1 MEGKKNEKWKDI
13 DLESFQRKFCGKKLG
28 KKKEISGH
36 GKGNVVFFRGGHTRM
51 TMVSGHCL

>member
-28 KKKEISGH
+28 KKKKFRVM
-36 GKGNVVFFRGGHTRM
+36 GKEMLFFQGGHTRM
-51 TMVSGHCL
+51 TVVSGHCL

>member
-13 DLESFQRKFCGKKLG
+13 DLESFQRKFCRKKLG
-28 KKKEISGH
+28 KKRNFGSWERKCC
-36 GKGNVVFFRGGHTRM
+36 FFQGGHTRM

>member
-28 KKKEISGH
+28 KKRNFGSWERKCC
-36 GKGNVVFFRGGHTRM
+36 FFQGGHTRM